1 MAAAT
6 RTMETQDI
14 EFAARVMIASGARLL
29 ACLQCGKCSSGCPV
43 SARTDLRPHEIVR
56 LVQLG
61 ASDEVLGSR
70 AIWECTSCET
80 CITRCPQKVDIPA
93 IVDALRRIAR
103 ADGKVT
109 GESTVAVFNDIFLRG
124 VRRNGRMYEAGLM
137 ASYKIRT
144 GDLWSDA
151 GKLPMMLKKGKLPL
165 IPKTVR
171 GGAER
176 KRLFE
181 RARRASAGARG
192 KIGGKR
198 S

>member
-6 RTMETQDI
+6 RTMEAQDL
-14 EFAARVMIASGARLL
+14 EFAVRVALESGARLL

-43 SARTDLRPHEIVR
+43 SARVDIRPHEIIR

-61 ASDEVLGSR
+61 ASDEVLESR

-80 CITRCPQKVDIPA
+80 CITRCPQQVDIPA
-93 IVDALRRIAR
+93 IIDALRRIAR
-103 ADGKVT
+103 AEAKAAGK
-109 GESTVAVFNDIFLRG
+109 STVPVFNDIFLRA
-124 VRRNGRMYEAGLM
+124 VRRNGRMYEVGLM

-151 GKLPMMLKKGKLPL
+151 EKLPMMLKKGKLPL
-165 IPKTVR
+165 IPKTVG

-181 RARRASAGARG
+181 RAKRASAGARG